1 MLCLVT
7 DKNRKVQNKGIRTKY
22 QFPFRS
28 RVSRMCGNNQEVL
41 KSLFPLLTK
50 KLFPLRLIAEIIQN
64 LESRCCGER
73 HWEGKAGEWKG
84 ETGPLTD
91 CTLSKLHTE
100 SSLANMDCGVH
111 SDLGTKGPHL
121 ETGLW
126 SKTA

>member
-1 MLCLVT
+1 
-7 DKNRKVQNKGIRTKY
+7 
-22 QFPFRS
+22 
-28 RVSRMCGNNQEVL
+28 MCGNNQEVL

-91 CTLSKLHTE
+91 RTLSKRHTE
-100 SSLANMDCGVH
+100 SSLANMDCGGALR
-111 SDLGTKGPHL
+111 LGYQRATAGDWTLEQDCLSQNPIPAVLVAWGKSLQSTVPQLSHL
-121 ETGLW
+121 LIH
-126 SKTA
+126 